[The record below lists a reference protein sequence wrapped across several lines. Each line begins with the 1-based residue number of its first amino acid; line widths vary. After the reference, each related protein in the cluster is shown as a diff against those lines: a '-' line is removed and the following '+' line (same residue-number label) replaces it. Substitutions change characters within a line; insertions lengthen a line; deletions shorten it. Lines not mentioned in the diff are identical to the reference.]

1 MLSQCYPNVL
11 FNSQTLES
19 SIACMMIVNHVTIL
33 MPYTCIKLL
42 ALGPGPYHC

>member
-1 MLSQCYPNVL
+1 MLSQCYLNVL
-11 FNSQTLES
+11 SNSQMLES

-33 MPYTCIKLL
+33 MHRTCAL